1 MKDWI
6 PFQEGIYRSE
16 NAFLIS
22 TDLKAVKLQEPV
34 IEIYQGFGG
43 KLQMKGRCMVRN
55 ALIVAL
61 LEDSD
66 DIDLLLDLGATFKY
80 RMPQPELNAG
90 KVFNPDI
97 NSTMQFFPSKP
108 WKNLTETEYDNLRS
122 RLQILSS

>member
-6 PFQEGIYRSE
+6 PFQEGIYKVE
-16 NAFLIS
+16 NGFLIS
-22 TDLKAVKLQEPV
+22 TDLKAVKLQDPV
-34 IEIYQGFGG
+34 IEVYQGFGG

-55 ALIVAL
+55 ALIVVL

-66 DIDLLLDLGATFKY
+66 DIDLLLDLGAAFKY
-80 RMPQPELNAG
+80 RMLQPELKAG

-108 WKNLTETEYDNLRS
+108 WNNLTENEYDNLLS
-122 RLQILSS
+122 QLQILSS